1 LEKYRKMN
9 STLNKPEP
17 KLKSVIKKLVKLFK
31 VVLEIHSL
39 PRVKI
44 RLFGNEK
51 CRKFYSAFTKPHPK
65 YKIIPTKTIGVALLR
80 IPDTF
85 EDYLKG
91 KERQALRTN
100 RTKALKEG
108 FKYSQ
113 FEANQYVEDILAI
126 NTSVPVRQAKPMDKS
141 YTTREMV
148 LKFIED
154 NPVLH
159 GVFNKE
165 GTLVAYSQTVLCG
178 EALILNRIIGHA
190 AFLDQGIM
198 YLLVIEIV
206 KEMISLKK
214 ENGLPLW
221 IMYDMF
227 FGALPGLRYF
237 KERLGFK
244 PYRVIWLAK

>member
-1 LEKYRKMN
+1 MKNKREMN
-9 STLNKPEP
+9 FTLNKPEP
-17 KLKSVIKKLVKLFK
+17 KLKGVIRKLVKLFNIL
-31 VVLEIHSL
+31 LELHSL
-39 PRVKI
+39 PIVKI

-51 CRKFYSAFTKPHPK
+51 CRKIYSAFTRPHPK
-65 YKIIPTKTIGVALLR
+65 YKIIRAKCIGVALLK

-85 EDYLKG
+85 EDFLKG
-91 KERQALRTN
+91 GERQALRTN

-113 FEANQYVEDILAI
+113 FEAKQYVEDILAI
-126 NTSVPVRQAKPMDKS
+126 NTSAPVRQAKPMDKS
-141 YTTREMV
+141 YLTREMV
-148 LKFIED
+148 LKFIEE

-178 EALILNRIIGHA
+178 EVLILNRIIGHA
-190 AFLDQGIM
+190 AFVDQGIM
-198 YLLVIEIV
+198 YLLVSEIV